1 MLSAQKRPASV
12 REVDGSISV
21 SGTFFFFID
30 DKSESKMSMYSERQ
44 KSNKKKHVLKFILQ
58 FIFIINSKKQK
69 QKKYT
74 GLLARERK
82 P

>member
-44 KSNKKKHVLKFILQ
+44 KSNKKK
-58 FIFIINSKKQK
+58 
-69 QKKYT
+69 T
-74 GLLARERK
+74 CA
-82 P
+82 